1 MILTVLK
8 KWYGRKMVTGKLGE
22 GCIEERV
29 CSSLPIRAGVL
40 ITAVGMG
47 REVESP
53 RMRGIESKHAA
64 ARKNGDG
71 YCAKG
76 MFEHMEDRYYITHN

>member
-1 MILTVLK
+1 
-8 KWYGRKMVTGKLGE
+8 
-22 GCIEERV
+22 
-29 CSSLPIRAGVL
+29 
-40 ITAVGMG
+40 MG
-47 REVESP
+47 RECGSP